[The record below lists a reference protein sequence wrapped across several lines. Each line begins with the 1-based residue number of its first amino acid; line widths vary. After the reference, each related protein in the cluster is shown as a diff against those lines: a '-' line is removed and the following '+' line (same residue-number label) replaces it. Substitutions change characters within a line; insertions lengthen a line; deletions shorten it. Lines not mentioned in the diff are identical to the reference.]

1 MHTMLT
7 QCSARMHACACAWIT
22 IPLVGTEAD
31 DNNTWC
37 TVRVAAERVLPTFK
51 QGVKFW
57 YKKTIDGTWINMT
70 FLFFD
75 IPKYNLIY
83 LDQMNIQL
91 FKPVELK
98 IWYARVRKYARY
110 RKTSHHREVKTS
122 PMWRKFS
129 STPENTLI
137 LKDSLTIDPFRPKN
151 MIRACVRKYAR

>member
-1 MHTMLT
+1 MIK
-7 QCSARMHACACAWIT
+7 CRNESNDRA
-22 IPLVGTEAD
+22 EAD

-98 IWYARVRKYARY
+98 TWYARVRKYARY
-110 RKTSHHREVKTS
+110 GKNSQVTGKQTILSCRI
-122 PMWRKFS
+122 FCGL
-129 STPENTLI
+129 PENTKNYFNPI
-137 LKDSLTIDPFRPKN
+137 KTERVRPK
-151 MIRACVRKYAR
+151 MLKTRFARL